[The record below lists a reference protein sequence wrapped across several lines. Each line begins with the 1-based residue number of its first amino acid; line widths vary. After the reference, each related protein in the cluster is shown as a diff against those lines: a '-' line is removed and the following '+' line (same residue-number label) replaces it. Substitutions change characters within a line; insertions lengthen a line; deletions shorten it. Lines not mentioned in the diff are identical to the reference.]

1 MHLVPCRGKGR
12 GSRIRAR
19 EAENL
24 MTRGDQLSDDGGTNK
39 TGGAG
44 DEDTHEEVLHVL
56 P

>member
-1 MHLVPCRGKGR
+1 MHLGPCRGKGR

-24 MTRGDQLSDDGGTNK
+24 MTRGDQFSDDGGANE

-44 DEDTHEEVLHVL
+44 DEDAHDGILHVL